1 MERMRILVTGGA
13 GSIGSALVRSLYADG
28 HEVTVLDNDEYG
40 LYKIKRELPVNTIL
54 GSVTTAPL
62 RGLADFFDLA
72 FHCAALKHVGFCEAN
87 PDLATEVNYYGTER
101 MALEFKGKLIL
112 LSTDKAV
119 NPTTVLGR
127 SKQAAEAATL
137 VAGGTVVRLCN
148 IMHTR
153 GSFTETMDW
162 QVSQGKPITVTDPD
176 MQRYFISIETAVK
189 LLKMAARLPAGCIV
203 IPSAELSRLGD
214 MVKLMYPDH
223 PVEIIGAQPGEK
235 MIEELYSES
244 ELQLASIYEL
254 EAGVSC
260 LVIKPAVMA

>member
-28 HEVTVLDNDEYG
+28 HEVTALDNDEYG

-87 PDLATEVNYYGTER
+87 PDLANEVNYYGTER
-101 MALEFKGKLIL
+101 MALEFKSKLVL

-119 NPTTVLGR
+119 NPTTALGR

-137 VAGGTVVRLCN
+137 IAGGTVARLCN
-148 IMHTR
+148 ISHTR
-153 GSFTETMDW
+153 GSFTETADW
-162 QVSQGKPITVTDPD
+162 QVSQGKPITLTDPE
-176 MQRYFISIETAVK
+176 MQRYFISIDTAVK
-189 LLKMAARLPAGCIV
+189 LLKFAAGLRGCIV
-203 IPSAELSRLGD
+203 VPSAELTRLGD
-214 MVKLMYPDH
+214 LVKVLYPDH
-223 PVEIIGAQPGEK
+223 PVQIIGAQPGEK
-235 MIEELYSES
+235 MIEELYGAGEI
-244 ELQLASIYEL
+244 ERMAIHDL
-254 EAGVSC
+254 EAGMSC
-260 LVIKPAVMA
+260 LVIKPTVMA